1 MGGRVALLVVAV
13 GAALGFAGAADA
25 RDPPPIKA
33 RAALVANGA
42 TGEILFARNADRRAA
57 IASITKLMTAL
68 VVLDRAR
75 PTELVTVRRR
85 DASVGESTIYLRA
98 GERVPVRDLL
108 AAALIQ
114 SANDAAYALAA
125 HVGKGNVRAFVR
137 LMNVKAR
144 ALGLDGTHFVRP
156 DGLDVARHY
165 STARDV
171 LALARAAMRRPL
183 IRALVRMRRAAI
195 AGGRTLATWNDLL
208 GSFPGLIGVKTGH
221 TADAGWSEVAAA
233 RRQGVAVYAVV
244 LGSPSRGQRNGDLA
258 ELLEWGFDQYAHVAL
273 VRGDRA
279 YASADVPF
287 SDERIRLVAEDSAY
301 GSVRVGRPLVEQVV
315 APATVSLPVERGE
328 PLGEIRVYAGTRLLA
343 RRPLVAA
350 DEAPAPGFVE
360 RVGWYAGRA
369 LDEAA
374 GFLSAF

>member
-1 MGGRVALLVVAV
+1 MGGRLALVVVAV
-13 GAALGFAGAADA
+13 GAALAFAGSAEA

-42 TGEILFARNADRRAA
+42 TGEVLFARNADRRAA

-75 PTELVTVRRR
+75 PSDLVTVRARET
-85 DASVGESTIYLRA
+85 SVGGSTIHLRA
-98 GERVPVRDLL
+98 AERIPVRDLL

-137 LMNVKAR
+137 LMNAKAR

-156 DGLDVARHY
+156 DGLDVARHH
-165 STARDV
+165 STAEDV

-183 IRALVRMRRAAI
+183 VRGLVRKRRASI

-208 GSFPGLIGVKTGH
+208 GSFRGLIGVKTGH

-233 RRQGVAVYAVV
+233 RRRGLTIYAVV
-244 LGSPSRGQRNGDLA
+244 LGSRTRGQRNEDLA
-258 ELLEWGFDQYAHVAL
+258 ELLEWGLDQYARVAL
-273 VRGDRA
+273 VRGGGA

-287 SDERIRLVAEDSAY
+287 SDERVRLVARDPAY
-301 GSVRVGRPLVEQVV
+301 ASVRLGRPLVERVV

-328 PLGEIRVYAGTRLLA
+328 PLGEIRVYAGTRLIA
-343 RRPLVAA
+343 RRRLVAA
-350 DEAPAPGFVE
+350 DEASAPGFVE
-360 RVGWYAGRA
+360 RVAWYAGRA

-374 GFLSAF
+374 GLLGAS